1 MSRCEVVRRDQ
12 RGSGTVLM
20 ASIMAVVVVLGATA
34 TVVAGYLASHHQAR
48 SAADLAALSGA
59 AAYASGDDACDQARR
74 TARQNGARATR
85 CGRVGDEV
93 DFVVTVRVVV
103 DVRVRSPGL
112 PRQVEAEAYAG
123 RVS

>member
-1 MSRCEVVRRDQ
+1 MSPAGAGARGE

-20 ASIMAVVVVLGATA
+20 GAIMSVVVALAATA
-34 TVVAGYLASHHQAR
+34 TVVAGYLVSHHRAR

-59 AAYASGDDACDQARR
+59 AAYARGDDPCDQARR
-74 TARQNGARATR
+74 TARRNGARVTR
-85 CGRVGDEV
+85 CEQVGDPV

-103 DVRVRSPGL
+103 EVRLRSPGL
-112 PRQVEAEAYAG
+112 PRRVDGEAHAG

>member
-1 MSRCEVVRRDQ
+1 MSRRSRGRPDQ

-20 ASIMAVVVVLGATA
+20 AAIMSVVIALGATA

-59 AAYASGDDACDQARR
+59 AAYAQGGDACAEARR
-74 TARQNGARATR
+74 TARRNSARVSR
-85 CGRVGDEV
+85 CDQVGDPT

-103 DVRVRSPGL
+103 EIRVRSPGL
-112 PRQVEAEAYAG
+112 PPRVEAEAHAG